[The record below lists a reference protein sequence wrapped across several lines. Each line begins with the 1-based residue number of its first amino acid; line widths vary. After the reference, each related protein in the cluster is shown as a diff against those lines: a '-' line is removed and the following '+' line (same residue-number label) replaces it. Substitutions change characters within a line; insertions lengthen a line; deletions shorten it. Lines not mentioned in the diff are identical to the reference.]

1 MFETRNKGHKEKM
14 IRTFPSILMAVI
26 YCKSNLV
33 GANGNIDANDNKH
46 VNKLALNNKKRILIP
61 AIIIFSNI

>member
-33 GANGNIDANDNKH
+33 GANGNIDANKNKH
-46 VNKLALNNKKRILIP
+46 VNKLAKRILIP

>member
-1 MFETRNKGHKEKM
+1 MFETRNKGHKEIM

-33 GANGNIDANDNKH
+33 GANGNIDANKNKH
-46 VNKLALNNKKRILIP
+46 VNKLVLNDK
-61 AIIIFSNI
+61 S

>member
-1 MFETRNKGHKEKM
+1 
-14 IRTFPSILMAVI
+14 MAAI

-33 GANGNIDANDNKH
+33 GANGNIDANKNKH
-46 VNKLALNNKKRILIP
+46 VNKLAKRILIP